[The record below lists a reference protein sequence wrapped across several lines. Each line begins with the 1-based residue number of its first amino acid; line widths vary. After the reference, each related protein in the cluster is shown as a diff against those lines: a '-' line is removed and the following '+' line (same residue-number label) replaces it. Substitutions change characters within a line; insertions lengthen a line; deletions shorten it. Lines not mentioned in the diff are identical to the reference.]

1 MRQGDD
7 GDLVYVV
14 AEGRLMVSR
23 TARCYARLGPAD
35 VFGELALIL
44 DVPRT
49 ATVTANEPVVLRT
62 LGRERFLASVTGNQL
77 SHEALRRLVAA
88 RTPPSAVTSCAVGL
102 GRSDA
107 RYWAPGT
114 GRRFVPGD

>member
-1 MRQGDD
+1 
-7 GDLVYVV
+7 VYVV
-14 AEGRLMVSR
+14 AEGRLTVSR
-23 TARCYARLGPAD
+23 DGEVLRELGPAD

-88 RTPPSAVTSCAVGL
+88 RTPTELAVTS
-102 GRSDA
+102 
-107 RYWAPGT
+107 APSA
-114 GRRFVPGD
+114 